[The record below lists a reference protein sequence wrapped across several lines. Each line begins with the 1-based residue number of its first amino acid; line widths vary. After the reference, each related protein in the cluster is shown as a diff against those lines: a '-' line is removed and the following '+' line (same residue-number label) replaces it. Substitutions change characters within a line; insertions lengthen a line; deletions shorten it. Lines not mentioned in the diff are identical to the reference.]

1 MTAPRSP
8 LRTLAV
14 AGVVALVSA
23 GLVTT
28 AQVLL
33 SPRIAANLNAERA
46 ARMQDM
52 MARIPGLSDL
62 VGQSGAAALL
72 PRLVTLQTGQDAP
85 GDPLAFDPLAA
96 AQDAVTGRDLPPE
109 ADIAQLGR
117 IATTGAAYVVQ
128 DAKGGLAL
136 VVLPF
141 MARGY
146 QSLIRGFVALQPDL
160 TTIAALNITE
170 QGETPGLGSRVQT
183 PDWQALWAGRQIK
196 DSAGTLAITVQ
207 KGGTTENWQVDA
219 LSGATRSSQA
229 VGNGLRFWLG
239 PDGYGPFLD
248 RLRQEAPQ

>member
-1 MTAPRSP
+1 MTTLRSP
-8 LRTLAV
+8 IRALMV
-14 AGVVALVSA
+14 AGAVALVCA

-33 SPRIAANLNAERA
+33 TPRIEANLAAERTT
-46 ARMQDM
+46 RMQAM
-52 MARIPGLSDL
+52 LARIPGLSNL

-85 GDPLAFDPLAA
+85 GDPLTFDPLTA
-96 AQDAVTGRDLPPE
+96 AQDAVTGRDLPP
-109 ADIAQLGR
+109 DSDFAQLGR
-117 IATTGAAYVVQ
+117 IATTGAVYVVQ
-128 DAKGGLAL
+128 DPNDQLAL

-160 TTIAALNITE
+160 TTIAALNVTE
-170 QGETPGLGSRVQT
+170 QGETPGLGSRIQS
-183 PDWQALWAGRQIK
+183 PNWQALWAGKQIINNTG
-196 DSAGTLAITVQ
+196 ALAITVQ
-207 KGGTTENWQVDA
+207 KAGSTEHWQVDA
-219 LSGATRSSQA
+219 ISGATRSSQA

-248 RLRQEAPQ
+248 RLRQETFQ